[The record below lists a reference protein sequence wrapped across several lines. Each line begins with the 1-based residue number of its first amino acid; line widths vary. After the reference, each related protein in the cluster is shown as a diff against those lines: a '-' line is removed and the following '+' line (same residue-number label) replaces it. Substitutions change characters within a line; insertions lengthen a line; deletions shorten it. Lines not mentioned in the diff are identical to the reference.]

1 MISLFF
7 DGAIAVVK
15 TLDRLLTAAEQS
27 VCLRAAPQPVDDAQ
41 PAGVAET
48 GPGGH
53 HPVESTSELLT
64 QAATEIQGLGRMA
77 FVTKQPWIE
86 AFAAE
91 LRDRAANLAAAG
103 D

>member
-1 MISLFF
+1 MIRLFF
-7 DGAIAVVK
+7 DGLTATVK
-15 TLDRLLTAAEQS
+15 FVDRMFTAAEQS

-53 HPVESTSELLT
+53 PIENTSELLT

-77 FVTKQPWIE
+77 FATKQPWIE
-86 AFAAE
+86 GFAAE
-91 LRDRAANLAAAG
+91 LRDRAAQLYAAG